1 MQRTLFVFFLMG
13 CCLTAFSQRR
23 ITVLDMDTRL
33 PVSNVSVRASGK
45 TFYSDVVG
53 RVVIDTL
60 ADTLSFS
67 HVRYLPERLRS
78 YEVGDTMLLL
88 PQDHVLQEVVVM
100 ELNPKL
106 KSLVAGWALQGAMMG
121 AAEAPAG
128 VAQFDFG
135 MMLDRR
141 GRRDRKH
148 KEQAK
153 EVLGKWEEA
162 DVYKD
167 CTK

>member
-1 MQRTLFVFFLMG
+1 MRRKLSLLLFLG
-13 CCLTAFSQRR
+13 CCLAAFPQRQ
-23 ITVLDMDTRL
+23 ITVLDMDTHL
-33 PVSNVSVRASGK
+33 PVSKVSVRVGGK
-45 TFYSDVVG
+45 VFYSDVVG

-67 HVRYLPERLRS
+67 HLRYLPERLRS
-78 YEVGDTMLLL
+78 YEVGDTMFLL
-88 PQDHVLQEVVVM
+88 PQDHILEEVVVM
-100 ELNPKL
+100 ELNPNL
-106 KSLVAGWALQGAMMG
+106 KSLVSSWARQGALMG
-121 AAEAPAG
+121 AAEAPKG

-148 KEQAK
+148 MERAK
-153 EVLGKWEEA
+153 EILGKWSEA